1 MFKNKF
7 LKFGIIFLSGIVLGA
22 FLFYAGFRF
31 DLYNLSSQETF
42 SPAATSSPLLSA
54 DMGLFW
60 DSLTLLKER
69 HFQINKVSDEDL
81 LYGAIKGV
89 VGSLNDPYSAFFNP
103 SDAKKFSQDI
113 EGSFGGIGAEIG
125 IRNKE
130 LIIVAPLKGNPA
142 EAAGLKAGDK
152 ILKVN
157 ETLTND
163 LTVEEAVKLIRGE
176 IGTEVTLLILR
187 DTWTEAKEFK
197 ITRALV
203 VIPTLD
209 WEMKEGNILH
219 LRLYNFNANAPELFY
234 EAALSSLLKGAEGI
248 VLDLRNNPGGFL
260 EVANNIAGWFLRRGE
275 VIVREKFRSGEDN
288 LFRAAGTSA
297 LAEVPTVI
305 LINGGSASAS
315 EIVAGALRDNRG
327 IKLIGEK
334 TFGKGTV
341 QEVESL
347 KDGSSLKISVA
358 EWLTPGGHKIEG
370 VGLEP
375 DYAVK
380 LTDSDIEK
388 KFDPQLDKAFEVL
401 REEIKKSG
409 GRIFVIGS

>member
-1 MFKNKF
+1 
-7 LKFGIIFLSGIVLGA
+7 
-22 FLFYAGFRF
+22 
-31 DLYNLSSQETF
+31 
-42 SPAATSSPLLSA
+42 
-54 DMGLFW
+54 MGLFW
-60 DSLTLLKER
+60 DSLKLLKDR
-69 HFQINKVSDEDL
+69 HFKVDKVSDEDL

-89 VGSLNDPYSAFFNP
+89 VGSLDDPYSAFFNP

-130 LIIVAPLKGNPA
+130 LIIIAPLKGNPA
-142 EAAGLKAGDK
+142 EAAGLKPGDK
-152 ILKVN
+152 ILKVD

-176 IGTEVTLLILR
+176 IGAEVSLLILR
-187 DTWTEAKEFK
+187 EGWSEAREFK
-197 ITRALV
+197 INRALV

-234 EAALSSLLKGAEGI
+234 EAAFSSLVKGTEGI
-248 VLDLRNNPGGFL
+248 ILDLRNNPGGFL

-288 LFRAAGTSA
+288 LFRAAGPSA
-297 LAEVPTVI
+297 LSEVPTVI
-305 LINGGSASAS
+305 LVNGGSASAS

-327 IKLIGEK
+327 LKLIGEK

-375 DYAVK
+375 DYEIK
-380 LTDSDIEK
+380 LSEADILNK
-388 KFDPQLDKAFEVL
+388 LDPQFDKALDVL
-401 REEIKKSG
+401 REEIEKSG
-409 GRIFVIGS
+409 RRFFTIGS